1 MAYFANGT
9 ESECYYAEY
18 CAKCVHDQD
27 AAKGH
32 GCHVWLLHLLH
43 NYEECNKPDS
53 FLHVLIPRDKDG
65 GNGPC
70 SMFAPRDDLYPGCAL
85 CEAGLPIGR
94 PGMHVTRAGGHAGPC
109 LREPQPVPQTD
120 PSLVAELRQAAGDY
134 EPTSRMACLLTEA
147 AAALDAE

>member
-1 MAYFANGT
+1 MAYFSNGT

-18 CAKCVHDQD
+18 CAKCLHDQD

-53 FLHVLIPRDKDG
+53 FLHVLIPREKN

-70 SMFAPRDDLYPGCAL
+70 SMFAPREDLYAEGCPL

-94 PGMHVTRAGGHAGPC
+94 PGMHVTREGGHAGKC
-109 LREPQPVPQTD
+109 SA
-120 PSLVAELRQAAGDY
+120 PSIDGDG
-134 EPTSRMACLLTEA
+134 A
-147 AAALDAE
+147 